1 MGPSLGRSQLRQADE
16 LAIKRASDFGLMAA
30 LGSLCEFPL
39 SAEKRT
45 KLPVRFNY
53 GSCSPPNVAGHCQRA
68 LSVLPIQTDRL
79 LDKPLWVLHEMG
91 CV

>member
-30 LGSLCEFPL
+30 LGSLREFPL
-39 SAEKRT
+39 SAAKRT

-53 GSCSPPNVAGHCQRA
+53 GSCSSRNGTGHSQRA

-79 LDKPLWVLHEMG
+79 FDETLRVLHKMRW
-91 CV
+91 V